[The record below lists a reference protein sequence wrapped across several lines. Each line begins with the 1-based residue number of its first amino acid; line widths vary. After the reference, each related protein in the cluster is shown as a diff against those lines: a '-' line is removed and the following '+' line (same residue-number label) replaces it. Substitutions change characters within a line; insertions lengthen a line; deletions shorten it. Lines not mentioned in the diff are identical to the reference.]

1 MEKIWLVG
9 CWRLQD
15 TEEAG
20 SNSIG
25 APFQG
30 ISRMAQWDTREQ
42 MIALLPRLKRFA
54 MVLTR
59 SADAADDLVQSA
71 VERAL
76 SRLDQ
81 WQPYTQ
87 LDRWMFRIM
96 KTVWI
101 NSRRSAAIRST
112 EPIDEHTDAAIVD
125 GVREAEAKISLAQ
138 VRHAFTRLSPEQQQA
153 ILLVSV
159 EGYTY
164 NEAADLLGVPI
175 GTVISRLAR
184 GRAIL
189 MATAAAPAATAS
201 TIHSLPERGTRR

>member
-1 MEKIWLVG
+1 MV
-9 CWRLQD
+9 
-15 TEEAG
+15 
-20 SNSIG
+20 
-25 APFQG
+25 
-30 ISRMAQWDTREQ
+30 QWDTKEQ
-42 MIALLPRLKRFA
+42 MVALLPRLRRFA
-54 MVLTR
+54 LVLTR

-81 WQPYTQ
+81 WQPDTQ

-112 EPIDEHTDAAIVD
+112 EPIEEHTDAATVD
-125 GVREAEAKISLAQ
+125 WIREAEARVGLAE
-138 VRHAFTRLSPEQQQA
+138 VRQAFMRLSADQQQA

-164 NEAADLLGVPI
+164 SEAADLLGVPM

-184 GRAIL
+184 GRAAL
-189 MATAAAPAATAS
+189 MANASAPTAIIPNV
-201 TIHSLPERGTRR
+201 HPLPERGTRR